1 MTEVR
6 QLPGAIKSMGPIS
19 LFIRLKVVFINT
31 SWRGIELIEE
41 EIKSSA
47 YSKVLIHFCNGL
59 PANNNSERLNN
70 FATVREICSPIY
82 SEQTSY
88 TDRFIC
94 RLSRIIGEHGV
105 RRYFETLVSNTDIAL
120 SYLFSHINSYVLYNR
135 KSGEESPG

>member
-47 YSKVLIHFCNGL
+47 YSKVLIHSAMVYQQTTIQRGL
-59 PANNNSERLNN
+59 KILPL
-70 FATVREICSPIY
+70 FAKFVR
-82 SEQTSY
+82 Q
-88 TDRFIC
+88 FIA
-94 RLSRIIGEHGV
+94 SKQA
-105 RRYFETLVSNTDIAL
+105 TQIAL
-120 SYLFSHINSYVLYNR
+120 FVDSA
-135 KSGEESPG
+135 E